1 MMLGQT
7 LNQLA
12 RTSDESVA
20 LSLLP
25 DLVLLARTRAAA
37 AAAGQSLNAYVLA
50 ACQDFLNGAAEEE
63 WTTLMGHLRDGDEA
77 GATLVQMAVERRL
90 RPECCGCGGDVST

>member
-7 LNQLA
+7 LNELA

-25 DLVLLARTRAAA
+25 DLVLLARARAAA
-37 AAAGQSLNAYVLA
+37 AGAGLSLNQYVLG
-50 ACQDFLNGAAEEE
+50 ACRAFLDRAAEEE
-63 WTTLMGHLRDGDEA
+63 WTTLMGRLRDGAEPGITLVAMAVRRRLDA
-77 GATLVQMAVERRL
+77 GA
-90 RPECCGCGGDVST
+90 CCGHGPSA